1 MSKINVRGGKDLIS
15 YGFLYWRN
23 YKIKTGI
30 SRGTSKQRTY
40 GGNCAR

>member
-23 YKIKTGI
+23 YKIMIYITKI
-30 SRGTSKQRTY
+30 MIVIQW
-40 GGNCAR
+40 NMQMM